1 MAKVSISIPD
11 DLLAYIDQKVD
22 NRSALLESLVK
33 HWKAEQEDQA
43 LAEACGLVDQLSLGW
58 DEECQNA
65 MITDWE
71 VSG

>member
-11 DLLAYIDQKVD
+11 DLLTYIDQKVN
-22 NRSALLESLVK
+22 NRSALIEALARQ
-33 HWKAEQEDQA
+33 WKRQQKDQA
-43 LAEACGLVDQLSLGW
+43 LAEACTLVDQLDLGW
-58 DEECQNA
+58 DRSNP

>member
-11 DLLAYIDQKVD
+11 DLLIYIDQKVD
-22 NRSALLESLVK
+22 NRSALIETLARQ
-33 HWKAEQEDQA
+33 WKMQQENQA
-43 LAEACGLVDQLSLGW
+43 LAEACEWVDQLDLGW
-58 DEECQNA
+58 DESCQNS

>member
-11 DLLAYIDQKVD
+11 DLLTYIDQKVD
-22 NRSALLESLVK
+22 NRSALIETLAK
-33 HWKAEQEDQA
+33 QWKTQQEDQA
-43 LAEACGLVDQLSLGW
+43 LAEACELVDQLDLGW
-58 DEECQNA
+58 DEPCQNA

>member
-11 DLLAYIDQKVD
+11 DLLIYIDQNVD
-22 NRSALLESLVK
+22 NRSALIEALARQ
-33 HWKAEQEDQA
+33 WKRQQEDQA
-43 LAEACGLVDQLSLGW
+43 LAEACALVDQLDLGW
-58 DEECQNA
+58 DESCQNA

>member
-11 DLLAYIDQKVD
+11 DLLIYIDQKVD
-22 NRSALLESLVK
+22 NRSALIETLARR
-33 HWKAEQEDQA
+33 WKMQQEDQA
-43 LAEACGLVDQLSLGW
+43 LAEACTLVDQLDLGW
-58 DEECQNA
+58 DESFQNA